1 MNKNILNVFRGFAT
15 NVDTIKDG
23 TYEEVN
29 MPQIGT
35 ISGVFK
41 YWVNA
46 HEIQWHNKKLVN
58 PHFGAILRGD
68 KFKLSVKVVSQDV
81 LNTLPKGDYKFENL
95 KAKVVGFYY
104 KKNEDRYGTG
114 WLEKQYVYELH
125 TDYVFTIVA
134 TEQYI
139 NGYRLLTFYP
149 NIPFIEGTEYI
160 KEIDPKYALITK
172 DSFGNTI
179 EGNFHLQ
186 DLNFHDHFKV
196 FKNDEYIGST
206 NFKNVNNPISFNIF
220 SNNQYNYHHN
230 YIRSL
235 IMNPTGLQYSIDLYD
250 IGYTE
255 FLSSL
260 LITSSRAWSYAKDAI
275 ISSGWNTGYVF
286 NSVRTDMNSDI
297 LPKNT
302 FSKGDLIFEVNHE
315 RCNDAIAIDDYLLVD
330 NKRIPITSYKYY
342 YFTTKDTFLGKHLN
356 GIKIQQQD
364 ILKKDFGCKLYYVK
378 DNELITTTLNM
389 KSCMEV
395 IYNTKSY
402 TTGRSSCM
410 IHKFIL
416 NNETFYIADIKLVYL
431 LNCLTTGQIIKDLN
445 EYNNAY
451 LTIALDILKKY
462 NYEPVYFDYTRYECE
477 GMFFEDNKFV
487 PCYIPF
493 TNTGNSDAKTRWYNA
508 TNPHYQMKINKLP
521 YGELIKE
528 DNDYYY
534 VKSYYKMPVDRSE
547 WMERNYPIIDGL
559 FKIKKIKNEI

>member
-58 PHFGAILRGD
+58 SHFGAILRGD

-81 LNTLPKGDYKFENL
+81 LNTLPKDDYKFENL

-104 KKNEDRYGTG
+104 KGNEDRYGTG

-149 NIPFIEGTEYI
+149 NIPFIDGTEYI

-179 EGNFHLQ
+179 EDDFHLQ

-206 NFKNVNNPISFNIF
+206 NFKNVNNPMSFNIF
-220 SNNQYNYHHN
+220 SNNQYNYHDN

-250 IGYTE
+250 IGYTD
-255 FLSSL
+255 L
-260 LITSSRAWSYAKDAI
+260 LR
-275 ISSGWNTGYVF
+275 
-286 NSVRTDMNSDI
+286 SDEESI
-297 LPKNT
+297 REMT
-302 FSKGDLIFEVNHE
+302 HE
-315 RCNDAIAIDDYLLVD
+315 RYNDMIPIDDYLLVD
-330 NKRIPITSYKYY
+330 NKRVPITSYKYY
-342 YFTTKDTFLGKHLN
+342 YFTTKNTFLGEYFN
-356 GIKIQQQD
+356 NIKIQQQN

-378 DNELITTTLNM
+378 DNKLVTTALSM

-416 NNETFYIADIKLVYL
+416 NNEIFYIADINLVYL
-431 LNCLTTGQIIKDLN
+431 LNCLTTGQIIKDLHK
-445 EYNNAY
+445 YNNVY
-451 LTIALDILKKY
+451 LTIALDILKEY
-462 NYEPVYFDYTRYECE
+462 NYEPVYFDYTQYECE
-477 GMFFEDNKFV
+477 GMFFEDDKFV
-487 PCYIPF
+487 PCYIPL
-493 TNTGNSDAKTRWYNA
+493 TNTGNSDTKTAWSNA
-508 TNPHYQMKINKLP
+508 TDPHYQMEINKLP

-559 FKIKKIKNEI
+559 FKIKKN